1 MIGAALDAWHFVT
14 GFPNFVGNLSWPT
27 IIVSMALGMILGA
40 QLRWPG
46 VIAILTLGV
55 GMFFMFRERA
65 AEDHPHEHVGGED
78 ASPPVKPRVRR
89 DSIAKRLG
97 IGE

>member
-1 MIGAALDAWHFVT
+1 MIGAAIDAWHFVT
-14 GFPNFVGNLSWPT
+14 GFPNFVGSLSWPT
-27 IIVSMALGMILGA
+27 ILVSMALGMILGA

-55 GMFFMFRERA
+55 GMFFMFRQRV
-65 AEDHPHEHVGGED
+65 EDQPHEHVGGKD
-78 ASPPVKPRVRR
+78 ASPPVKRRVRR